1 MTQKTSDHVDFILGQ
16 WGKEHPELNFT
27 STGIFGRIHRL
38 SGYLM
43 DINHKVFQSH
53 GMIQPDFDVLA
64 TLYRSGKPYEKSPGD
79 LLSTLLITSGTM
91 TNRVDRL
98 VKLGF
103 VERLPDPED
112 GRGVLI
118 RMTEKGLKALQ
129 PAIKDHLRI
138 QEEVLSVLSKNERET
153 LSSLLRI
160 LLITQER

>member
-1 MTQKTSDHVDFILGQ
+1 MDFILGQ
-16 WGKEHPELNFT
+16 WEKEHPELDFS

-43 DINHKVFQSH
+43 NINLKVFEAH

-91 TNRVDRL
+91 TNRIDRL
-98 VKLGF
+98 VKFGY
-103 VERLPDPED
+103 VERRPDPED

-118 RMTEKGLKALQ
+118 RMTEAGRKALL
-129 PAIKDHLRI
+129 PAIKDHLRA
-138 QEEVLSVLSKNERET
+138 QEEVISVLAENEREL
-153 LSSLLRI
+153 LSSLLRK
-160 LLITQER
+160 LLISQE